1 MTSIIL
7 PRGSCFVIWRLYWQF
22 FGVKS
27 KYSIFSR
34 YNFILTPII
43 LRDLRK
49 LIVRRISGMSEEHS
63 IVQRVYMA
71 KGDME
76 AADALISDYLPF
88 IKSQVTKVMKRPLD
102 VNQDDEYSIA
112 MIAFHEAI
120 NGYSKTRGSF
130 LNYASMLIRNRIID
144 YWRKNN
150 RHNQVISLNTP
161 THEENSTLEESIPD
175 NEYQEENLVIR
186 EATKEEILELSHQM
200 KEFGVSLTDV
210 ADSSPKQIRTLKS
223 CQKVVAYAKN
233 NEEIMEEFLRTRR
246 LPLAKILENVD
257 VPRKTIER
265 HRKYVV
271 ALLLIYSNG
280 YEIIRGHLA
289 EVMKGVTAK

>member
-1 MTSIIL
+1 
-7 PRGSCFVIWRLYWQF
+7 
-22 FGVKS
+22 
-27 KYSIFSR
+27 
-34 YNFILTPII
+34 
-43 LRDLRK
+43 
-49 LIVRRISGMSEEHS
+49 MSEEHS
-63 IVQRVYMA
+63 IVQRVYLA
-71 KGDME
+71 KGDMI
-76 AADALISDYLPF
+76 AADDLISDYLPF
-88 IKSQVTKVMKRPLD
+88 IKAQVTKVMKRPLD

-144 YWRKNN
+144 YWRRNN

-161 THEENSTLEESIPD
+161 INEDASTLEESIPD

-186 EATKEEILELSHQM
+186 EATKEEILELSQQM
-200 KEFGVSLTDV
+200 TEFGVSLTDV
-210 ADSSPKQIRTLKS
+210 AESSPKQERTLTS
-223 CQKVVAYAKN
+223 CKEVIAYAKDN
-233 NEEIMEEFLRTRR
+233 KEIMEEFLRTKR
-246 LPLAKILENVD
+246 LPLSKILSGVN

-289 EVMKGVTAK
+289 EVMKGVTAQ

>member
-1 MTSIIL
+1 
-7 PRGSCFVIWRLYWQF
+7 
-22 FGVKS
+22 
-27 KYSIFSR
+27 
-34 YNFILTPII
+34 
-43 LRDLRK
+43 
-49 LIVRRISGMSEEHS
+49 MSEEHS
-63 IVQRVYMA
+63 IVQRVYLA
-71 KGDME
+71 KGDMM
-76 AADALISDYLPF
+76 AADDLISDYLPF
-88 IKSQVTKVMKRPLD
+88 IKAQVTKVMKRPLN

-130 LNYASMLIRNRIID
+130 LNYAAMLIRNRIID

-161 THEENSTLEESIPD
+161 INEDASTLEESIPD

-186 EATKEEILELSHQM
+186 EATKEEILELSQQM
-200 KEFGVSLTDV
+200 TEFGVSLTDV
-210 ADSSPKQIRTLKS
+210 AESSPKQERTLTS
-223 CQKVVAYAKN
+223 CKEVIAYAKD
-233 NEEIMEEFLRTRR
+233 NEEIMKEFLRTKR
-246 LPLAKILENVD
+246 LPLSKILEGVD

-289 EVMKGVTAK
+289 EVMKGVTAQ

>member
-1 MTSIIL
+1 
-7 PRGSCFVIWRLYWQF
+7 
-22 FGVKS
+22 
-27 KYSIFSR
+27 
-34 YNFILTPII
+34 
-43 LRDLRK
+43 
-49 LIVRRISGMSEEHS
+49 MSEEHS
-63 IVQRVYMA
+63 IVQRVYLA
-71 KGDME
+71 KGDMM
-76 AADALISDYLPF
+76 AADDLISDYLPF
-88 IKSQVTKVMKRPLD
+88 IKAQVTKVMKRPLN

-130 LNYASMLIRNRIID
+130 LNYAAMLIRNRIID

-161 THEENSTLEESIPD
+161 ANDDASTLEESIPD

-186 EATKEEILELSHQM
+186 EATKEEILELSQQM
-200 KEFGVSLTDV
+200 TEFGVSLTDV
-210 ADSSPKQIRTLKS
+210 AESSPKQERTLTS
-223 CQKVVAYAKN
+223 CKEVIAYAKD
-233 NEEIMEEFLRTRR
+233 NEEIMEEFLRTKR
-246 LPLAKILENVD
+246 LPLSKILEGVD

-289 EVMKGVTAK
+289 EVMKGVTAQ

>member
-1 MTSIIL
+1 
-7 PRGSCFVIWRLYWQF
+7 
-22 FGVKS
+22 
-27 KYSIFSR
+27 
-34 YNFILTPII
+34 
-43 LRDLRK
+43 
-49 LIVRRISGMSEEHS
+49 MSEEHS
-63 IVQRVYMA
+63 IVQRVYLA
-71 KGDME
+71 KGDMM
-76 AADALISDYLPF
+76 AADDLISDYLPF
-88 IKSQVTKVMKRPLD
+88 IKAQVTKVMKRPLN

-130 LNYASMLIRNRIID
+130 LNYAAMLIRNRIID

-161 THEENSTLEESIPD
+161 TNDDASTLEESIPD

-186 EATKEEILELSHQM
+186 EATKEEILELSQQM
-200 KEFGVSLTDV
+200 TEFGVSLTDV
-210 ADSSPKQIRTLKS
+210 AESSPKQERTLTS
-223 CQKVVAYAKN
+223 CKEVIAYAKD
-233 NEEIMEEFLRTRR
+233 NEEIMKEFLRTKR
-246 LPLAKILENVD
+246 LPLSKILEGVD

-289 EVMKGVTAK
+289 EVMKGVTAQ

>member
-1 MTSIIL
+1 
-7 PRGSCFVIWRLYWQF
+7 
-22 FGVKS
+22 
-27 KYSIFSR
+27 
-34 YNFILTPII
+34 
-43 LRDLRK
+43 
-49 LIVRRISGMSEEHS
+49 MSEEHT
-63 IVQRVYMA
+63 IVHRVYQA
-71 KGDME
+71 KGDMT

-88 IKSQVTKVMKRPLD
+88 IKAQVTKIMKRPLD
-102 VNQDDEYSIA
+102 INQDDEYSIA

-130 LNYASMLIRNRIID
+130 LNYASLLIRNRIID

-161 THEENSTLEESIPD
+161 TNNEDSTLEEVVPGE
-175 NEYQEENLVIR
+175 EYQEENLVIR
-186 EATKEEILELSHQM
+186 EATKEEILELSNQM

-210 ADSSPKQIRTLKS
+210 AENSPKQNRTLRACKS
-223 CQKVVAYAKN
+223 VVAYVREQ
-233 NEEIMEEFLRTRR
+233 EELMEEFLRTKR
-246 LPLAKILENVD
+246 LPMKKILEGVD
-257 VPRKTIER
+257 VPRKTVER
-265 HRKYVV
+265 HRKYIV

>member
-1 MTSIIL
+1 
-7 PRGSCFVIWRLYWQF
+7 
-22 FGVKS
+22 
-27 KYSIFSR
+27 
-34 YNFILTPII
+34 
-43 LRDLRK
+43 
-49 LIVRRISGMSEEHS
+49 MSEEHS
-63 IVQRVYMA
+63 IVQRVYLA
-71 KGDME
+71 KGDMI
-76 AADALISDYLPF
+76 AADDLISDYLPF
-88 IKSQVTKVMKRPLD
+88 IKAQVTKVMKRPLN

-130 LNYASMLIRNRIID
+130 LNYAAMLIRNRIID

-161 THEENSTLEESIPD
+161 ANDDASTLEESIPD

-186 EATKEEILELSHQM
+186 EATKEEILELSQQM
-200 KEFGVSLTDV
+200 TEFGVSLTDV
-210 ADSSPKQIRTLKS
+210 AESSPKQERTLTS
-223 CQKVVAYAKN
+223 CKEVIAYAKD
-233 NEEIMEEFLRTRR
+233 NEEIMKEFLRTKR
-246 LPLAKILENVD
+246 LPLSKILEGVD

-289 EVMKGVTAK
+289 EVMKGVTAQ

>member
-1 MTSIIL
+1 
-7 PRGSCFVIWRLYWQF
+7 
-22 FGVKS
+22 
-27 KYSIFSR
+27 
-34 YNFILTPII
+34 
-43 LRDLRK
+43 
-49 LIVRRISGMSEEHS
+49 MSEEHS
-63 IVQRVYMA
+63 IVHRVYEA
-71 KGDME
+71 KGDMD
-76 AADALISDYLPF
+76 AADLMIADYLPF
-88 IKSQVTKVMKRPLD
+88 IKSQVVKVMKRPL
-102 VNQDDEYSIA
+102 NEKQDDELSIG

-130 LNYASMLIRNRIID
+130 LSYASLIIRSRIID

-150 RHNQVISLNTP
+150 RHKQTISLSTP
-161 THEENSTLEESIPD
+161 ANNEDSTIEDYIADDENQAD
-175 NEYQEENLVIR
+175 NLVIR

-210 ADSSPKQIRTLKS
+210 ADSSPKQERTLKA
-223 CQKVVAYAKN
+223 CQQVIAYGKE
-233 NEEIMEEFLRTRR
+233 NEEIMEEFLRTKR
-246 LPLAKILENVD
+246 LPLSKLIEGTK

-265 HRKYVV
+265 HRKYIV

>member
-1 MTSIIL
+1 
-7 PRGSCFVIWRLYWQF
+7 
-22 FGVKS
+22 
-27 KYSIFSR
+27 
-34 YNFILTPII
+34 
-43 LRDLRK
+43 
-49 LIVRRISGMSEEHS
+49 MSEEHS
-63 IVQRVYMA
+63 IVQHVYLA
-71 KGDME
+71 KGDMI
-76 AADALISDYLPF
+76 AADDLISDYLPF
-88 IKSQVTKVMKRPLD
+88 IKAQVTKVMKRPLN

-130 LNYASMLIRNRIID
+130 LNYAAMLIRNRIID

-161 THEENSTLEESIPD
+161 INEDASTLEESIPD
-175 NEYQEENLVIR
+175 DEYQEENLVIR
-186 EATKEEILELSHQM
+186 EATKEEILELSQQM
-200 KEFGVSLTDV
+200 TEFGVSLTDV
-210 ADSSPKQIRTLKS
+210 AESSPKQERTLTS
-223 CQKVVAYAKN
+223 CKEVIAYAKD
-233 NEEIMEEFLRTRR
+233 NEEIMEEFLRTKR
-246 LPLAKILENVD
+246 LPLSKILSGVN

-289 EVMKGVTAK
+289 EVMKGVTAQ

>member
-1 MTSIIL
+1 
-7 PRGSCFVIWRLYWQF
+7 
-22 FGVKS
+22 
-27 KYSIFSR
+27 
-34 YNFILTPII
+34 
-43 LRDLRK
+43 
-49 LIVRRISGMSEEHS
+49 MSEEHS
-63 IVQRVYMA
+63 IVQRVYLA
-71 KGDME
+71 KGDMI
-76 AADALISDYLPF
+76 AADDLISDYLPF
-88 IKSQVTKVMKRPLD
+88 IKAQVTKVMKRPLN

-130 LNYASMLIRNRIID
+130 LNYAAMLIRNRIID

-150 RHNQVISLNTP
+150 RHNQIISLNTP
-161 THEENSTLEESIPD
+161 VNDDASTLEESIPD

-186 EATKEEILELSHQM
+186 EATKEEILELSQQM
-200 KEFGVSLTDV
+200 TEFGVSLTDV
-210 ADSSPKQIRTLKS
+210 AESSPKQERTLTS
-223 CQKVVAYAKN
+223 CKEVIAYAKD
-233 NEEIMEEFLRTRR
+233 NEEIMKEFLRTKR
-246 LPLAKILENVD
+246 LPLSKILEGVD

-289 EVMKGVTAK
+289 EVMKGVTAQ

>member
-1 MTSIIL
+1 
-7 PRGSCFVIWRLYWQF
+7 
-22 FGVKS
+22 
-27 KYSIFSR
+27 
-34 YNFILTPII
+34 
-43 LRDLRK
+43 
-49 LIVRRISGMSEEHS
+49 MSEEHS
-63 IVQRVYMA
+63 IVQRVYLA
-71 KGDME
+71 KGDMM
-76 AADALISDYLPF
+76 AADDLISDYLPF
-88 IKSQVTKVMKRPLD
+88 IKAQVTKVMKRPLN

-130 LNYASMLIRNRIID
+130 LNYAAMLIRNRIID

-161 THEENSTLEESIPD
+161 ANDDASTLEESIPD

-186 EATKEEILELSHQM
+186 EATKEEILELSQQM
-200 KEFGVSLTDV
+200 TEFGVSLTDV
-210 ADSSPKQIRTLKS
+210 AESSPKQERTLTS
-223 CQKVVAYAKN
+223 CKEVIAYAKD
-233 NEEIMEEFLRTRR
+233 NEEIMKEFLRTKR
-246 LPLAKILENVD
+246 LPLSKILEGVD

-289 EVMKGVTAK
+289 EVMKGVTAQ

>member
-1 MTSIIL
+1 
-7 PRGSCFVIWRLYWQF
+7 
-22 FGVKS
+22 
-27 KYSIFSR
+27 
-34 YNFILTPII
+34 
-43 LRDLRK
+43 
-49 LIVRRISGMSEEHS
+49 MSEEHS
-63 IVQRVYMA
+63 IVQRVYLA
-71 KGDME
+71 KGDMI
-76 AADALISDYLPF
+76 AADDLISDYLPF
-88 IKSQVTKVMKRPLD
+88 IKAQVTKVMKRPLD

-130 LNYASMLIRNRIID
+130 LNYAAMLIRNRIID

-161 THEENSTLEESIPD
+161 ANDDASTLEESIPD

-186 EATKEEILELSHQM
+186 EATKEEILELSQQM
-200 KEFGVSLTDV
+200 TEFGVSLTDV
-210 ADSSPKQIRTLKS
+210 AESSPKQERTLTS
-223 CQKVVAYAKN
+223 CKEVIAYAKD
-233 NEEIMEEFLRTRR
+233 NEEIMEEFLRTKR
-246 LPLAKILENVD
+246 LPLSKILEGVN

-289 EVMKGVTAK
+289 EVMKGVTVQ

>member
-1 MTSIIL
+1 M
-7 PRGSCFVIWRLYWQF
+7 V
-22 FGVKS
+22 
-27 KYSIFSR
+27 
-34 YNFILTPII
+34 
-43 LRDLRK
+43 
-49 LIVRRISGMSEEHS
+49 EEHS
-63 IVQRVYMA
+63 IVQRVYDA

-76 AADALISDYLPF
+76 AADLLISDYLPF
-88 IKSQVTKVMKRPLD
+88 IRAQVVKVMKRPLD
-102 VNQDDEYSIA
+102 INQDDEYSIA

-150 RHNQVISLNTP
+150 RHNQVVSLNTP
-161 THEENSTLEESIPD
+161 AKEEDSSMEDYIADDEN
-175 NEYQEENLVIR
+175 QEENLVIR
-186 EATKEEILELSHQM
+186 EATKEEILELSGQM
-200 KEFGVSLTDV
+200 REFGVSLTDV
-210 ADSSPKQIRTLKS
+210 AENSPKQERTLEACKN
-223 CQKVVAYAKN
+223 VVSVAKDD
-233 NEEIMEEFLRTRR
+233 EEIMEEFLRTKR
-246 LPLAKILENVD
+246 LPMKKIVERTKVA
-257 VPRKTIER
+257 RKTVER